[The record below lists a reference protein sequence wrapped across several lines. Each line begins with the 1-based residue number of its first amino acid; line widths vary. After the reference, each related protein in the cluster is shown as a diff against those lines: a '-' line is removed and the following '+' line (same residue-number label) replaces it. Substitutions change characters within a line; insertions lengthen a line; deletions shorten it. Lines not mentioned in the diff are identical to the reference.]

1 MAKSRKTTPKR
12 IDISIVVPAHNEE
25 DNLAELYSRLRPV
38 LVGLDLA
45 WEIIFVDDGSS
56 DNSWSEIQHVHDRD
70 AAVKGIRLSR
80 NFGHQYAL
88 LAGLRHAVG
97 RAVISMDADLQ
108 HPPEMIPELVARW
121 KSGSK
126 IVNTIRL
133 DPPDFPLTKRI
144 LAHTFYTVFSF
155 LSGVRL
161 EHGMADFRLLDR
173 QVLDELLRFREEGL
187 FLRGLVQW
195 IGYPNSTVTF
205 QSAKRFGGVSKY
217 NLYRMLKFGW
227 HGVSSFSIVP
237 LRIGIAIGILTSL
250 ASFYWLLEAL
260 YVKLVTGT
268 AVPGW
273 ASTVGIMSLLF
284 GILFIFLGL
293 LGEYV
298 GRILVQVRERP
309 LFLVEGS
316 VGFKNKVHTAPA
328 SKTNAP

>member
-1 MAKSRKTTPKR
+1 MTKNRKKGPGR
-12 IDISIVVPAHNEE
+12 ISVSIVVPAYNEE
-25 DNLAELYSRLRPV
+25 RNITELYSRLRPV
-38 LVGLDLA
+38 LAALGLQ

-56 DNSWSEIQHVHDRD
+56 DNSWSEIQRVHDHD
-70 AAVKGIRLSR
+70 ATVKGIRLSR

-88 LAGLRHAVG
+88 LAGLRHAIG
-97 RAVISMDADLQ
+97 RAVVSMDADLQ
-108 HPPEMIPELVARW
+108 HPPEVIPELVAHW
-121 KSGSK
+121 KNGSK

-133 DPPDFPLTKRI
+133 DPPDFPLAKRI
-144 LAHTFYTVFSF
+144 LAHAFYTIFSY

-173 QVLDELLRFREEGL
+173 QVLDELLKFREEGL

-217 NLYRMLKFGW
+217 NFYRMLKFGW

-260 YVKLVTGT
+260 YAKLVSGT
-268 AVPGW
+268 VVPGW

-298 GRILVQVRERP
+298 GRVLVQVRERP
-309 LFLVEGS
+309 LFLIEAS
-316 VGFKNKVHTAPA
+316 VGLNEKMSATPARKSGAP
-328 SKTNAP
+328 